1 MQCLFKPQ
9 NARERA
15 LKSPPCWINI
25 PEFLSIARVARD
37 LADNLAGGI
46 CCSKS
51 GLNILEFC
59 FSTKQNQTSRVDL
72 VRLGSVI
79 ELNSTHKKFLVRLRS
94 IAKPIEL
101 QSNDWVRLVF
111 GSVLFD

>member
-15 LKSPPCWINI
+15 LKSPPSWINI

-51 GLNILEFC
+51 GLNILEQFNKS
-59 FSTKQNQTSRVDL
+59 FYV
-72 VRLGSVI
+72 
-79 ELNSTHKKFLVRLRS
+79 
-94 IAKPIEL
+94 KPK
-101 QSNDWVRLVF
+101 
-111 GSVLFD
+111 